1 MVVLA
6 VPWYH
11 NNWRFVPSHEAKF
24 MQKLIR
30 QKKLEK
36 LTSLISLSGILMMFC
51 KLIIQPW
58 ESQKCKLCNYCQI
71 EVHIHIFMSWTYLS
85 HDLSPDLWLSRVIR
99 RVLLVE
105 QELLPLPE
113 HQSSPPVFSWVRVT
127 QSLVVCVCFVYRC
140 LSFWPLCCLF
150 FDIWILITT
159 LVSSLHK
166 WRNKGWYKMGSI
178 GLKVSVVWVHYHM

>member
-11 NNWRFVPSHEAKF
+11 NNWWFVLWPSHEAKF

-105 QELLPLPE
+105 QELLTLPE
-113 HQSSPPVFSWVRVT
+113 HLSSRSVFNGVRVT
-127 QSLVVCVCFVYRC
+127 QSLVLCVCFVYRC
-140 LSFWPLCCLF
+140 LSLCSFSFGHC
-150 FDIWILITT
+150 
-159 LVSSLHK
+159 VVCP
-166 WRNKGWYKMGSI
+166 SI
-178 GLKVSVVWVHYHM
+178 